1 MSSANSSYAQIAGRV
16 KFLLAVADV
25 SGYVVDG
32 LNTVDTVDPQGSS
45 TRFTIDNASLLKDL
59 GRQIVVVDADTG
71 AHLKTYRQVQVMNGV
86 STEGVSGSAPDGNG
100 SYYNT
105 GYVLV
110 ASASGTGVGV
120 VRTG

>member
-16 KFLLAVADV
+16 KFLLATADI
-25 SGYVVDG
+25 SGFVVDG
-32 LNTVDTVDPQGSS
+32 LNTVDTVDPESS
-45 TRFTIDNASLLKDL
+45 TRFAISSASLLKDL
-59 GRQIVVVDADTG
+59 GRQIVVVDSATS
-71 AHLKTYRQVQVMNGV
+71 AHLKTYRQVQVMDGAT
-86 STEGVSGSAPDGNG
+86 TEGVSGSAPAANG

-110 ASASGTGVGV
+110 ASASGAGVRV

>member
-16 KFLLAVADV
+16 KFLLATADI

-32 LNTVDTVDPQGSS
+32 LNTVDTVDPTPTFNISA
-45 TRFTIDNASLLKDL
+45 ASLLKDL